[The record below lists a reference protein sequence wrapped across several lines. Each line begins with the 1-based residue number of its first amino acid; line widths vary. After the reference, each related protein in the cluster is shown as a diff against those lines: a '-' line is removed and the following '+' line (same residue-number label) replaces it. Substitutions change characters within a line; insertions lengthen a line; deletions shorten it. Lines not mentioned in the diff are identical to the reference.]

1 MERFSFTT
9 TAAVLVA
16 LTGAA
21 TAAPVHWG
29 EVSGG
34 NGHYYD
40 YIGDESGETL
50 LNFDDARA
58 AAATSTYLGSSG
70 YLVTITSSAE
80 QAFLDS
86 QFGLQPEYYI
96 AASDSDTE
104 GAWYW
109 VAGPED
115 GTLIGTGA
123 WPGFTSSSYEN
134 WSDFEPNDF
143 NGNEDFAVNNFSQ
156 ASGDGSWNDVPSF
169 ENYYVVEY
177 SSPTPVPLP
186 ASGWMLLASVA
197 GIGFFR
203 KRLRDKS

>member
-1 MERFSFTT
+1 MNNFSFTV
-9 TAAVLVA
+9 TAAA
-16 LTGAA
+16 LMALSGAA
-21 TAAPVHWG
+21 TAAPVLWG
-29 EVSGG
+29 EGSGG

-50 LNFDDARA
+50 LNFEDALSA
-58 AAATSTYLGSSG
+58 AAASTYLGLNG
-70 YLVTITSSAE
+70 NLVTITSSAE

-86 QFGLQPEYYI
+86 QFGSQPEYYI

-109 VAGPED
+109 VAGPEN

-123 WPGFTSSSYEN
+123 WPDFASSSYEN

-143 NGNEDFAVNNFSQ
+143 NGNEDFGTNNFTQS
-156 ASGDGSWNDVPSF
+156 SGGGSWNDVPSF
-169 ENYYVVEY
+169 ENYYLVEY

-186 ASGWMLLASVA
+186 ASGWMLLASLA
-197 GIGFFR
+197 GIGFVR
-203 KRLRDKS
+203 KRSRDKS